1 MRLKQLTNLNTLLL
15 LTVCLALGIT
25 LWWSQRAME
34 RPFQLLDQYLELSQ
48 RFDEQVARNIRQYLG
63 SGDAVRQQ
71 AALQALESL
80 AEALPELPPDLARTL
95 APSLAE
101 LREFS
106 AGDLLAAGKLAG
118 APPGLLLQ
126 AERDLTGNL
135 EQWSAYL
142 DAAAGQP
149 QAGACRP
156 PLLLARLH
164 LTRLSLARAKLVE
177 SANPALAGDVER
189 ELANLREQAGR
200 IEALPLL
207 GVLDEQRSASD
218 DFAAMMGLA
227 GDAEAGAGNAEDRG
241 VALRRELA
249 SLLQRYPDELR
260 RTRDLIER
268 RQQLSADTGA
278 RLDAVRQALAT
289 LEPQVRGERQR
300 LQGQVRLI
308 QGGMIALIL
317 LIALAIDSL
326 QRRLARVLGQ
336 LVPALS
342 AWADGDFSRPISLRT
357 RTEDL
362 RNLEDSL
369 NRLRSFL
376 AELVGAIHRRAEQ
389 VAGSSQTLAE
399 VSSGLHAGVERQ
411 AGDTGQIRDALGDME
426 AAIQQVAGDASQTA
440 DASRSAGQAVEH
452 GQRVIG
458 ESLGG
463 LRELV
468 DEVQGNAQSIERLAE
483 ESATIGS
490 VLTVIRSIAE
500 QTNLLALNAAIEAA
514 RAGDQGRGFAVVAEE
529 VRSLAQR
536 TAGATEEIQQLIGRL
551 QQAAR
556 QSVEAMRS
564 QVEHA
569 ERTAEQAG
577 AAEGALDEV
586 VAAIHTIGVMAERIA
601 EGSTQQSQA
610 VGEIRSHSER
620 IHALGGENLR
630 LIGHS
635 REQGEQL
642 RQLGGDLRTT
652 VQAFRL

>member
-118 APPGLLLQ
+118 DPQGLLLQ

-149 QAGACRP
+149 QAGVYRT
-156 PLLLARLH
+156 PLLLASLH

-483 ESATIGS
+483 EAATIGS
-490 VLTVIRSIAE
+490 GLTVIRSIAE
-500 QTNLLALNAAIEAA
+500 QTNLLALHAAIEAA

>member
-118 APPGLLLQ
+118 DPQGLLLQ

-149 QAGACRP
+149 QAGAYRP

-164 LTRLSLARAKLVE
+164 LPRLRLARAKLVE

-207 GVLDEQRSASD
+207 GGLDAQRAASD
-218 DFAAMMGLA
+218 DFAAMMGRA
-227 GDAEAGAGNAEDRG
+227 GDVEAGAGNAEDRG

-426 AAIQQVAGDASQTA
+426 AAIQQVAGDASPTA

>member
-118 APPGLLLQ
+118 DPQGLLLQ

-149 QAGACRP
+149 QAGAYRT
-156 PLLLARLH
+156 PLLLASLH

-308 QGGMIALIL
+308 QGGMGAR
-317 LIALAIDSL
+317 AH
-326 QRRLARVLGQ
+326 RRRRKTPRTRAGCPVRRRRSDHVRAGPRRGF
-336 LVPALS
+336 PALPPVR
-342 AWADGDFSRPISLRT
+342 GRRSR
-357 RTEDL
+357 
-362 RNLEDSL
+362 
-369 NRLRSFL
+369 
-376 AELVGAIHRRAEQ
+376 RRARRPGPCRRRRGPSTRDRPPCS
-389 VAGSSQTLAE
+389 GS
-399 VSSGLHAGVERQ
+399 G
-411 AGDTGQIRDALGDME
+411 
-426 AAIQQVAGDASQTA
+426 
-440 DASRSAGQAVEH
+440 
-452 GQRVIG
+452 
-458 ESLGG
+458 
-463 LRELV
+463 
-468 DEVQGNAQSIERLAE
+468 
-483 ESATIGS
+483 
-490 VLTVIRSIAE
+490 
-500 QTNLLALNAAIEAA
+500 AA
-514 RAGDQGRGFAVVAEE
+514 RTARR
-529 VRSLAQR
+529 RS
-536 TAGATEEIQQLIGRL
+536 
-551 QQAAR
+551 
-556 QSVEAMRS
+556 
-564 QVEHA
+564 
-569 ERTAEQAG
+569 
-577 AAEGALDEV
+577 
-586 VAAIHTIGVMAERIA
+586 
-601 EGSTQQSQA
+601 
-610 VGEIRSHSER
+610 
-620 IHALGGENLR
+620 
-630 LIGHS
+630 
-635 REQGEQL
+635 
-642 RQLGGDLRTT
+642 
-652 VQAFRL
+652 

>member
-48 RFDEQVARNIRQYLG
+48 RFDEQVARNVRQYLG

-118 APPGLLLQ
+118 
-126 AERDLTGNL
+126 
-135 EQWSAYL
+135 
-142 DAAAGQP
+142 
-149 QAGACRP
+149 
-156 PLLLARLH
+156 
-164 LTRLSLARAKLVE
+164 
-177 SANPALAGDVER
+177 
-189 ELANLREQAGR
+189 
-200 IEALPLL
+200 
-207 GVLDEQRSASD
+207 
-218 DFAAMMGLA
+218 
-227 GDAEAGAGNAEDRG
+227 
-241 VALRRELA
+241 
-249 SLLQRYPDELR
+249 
-260 RTRDLIER
+260 
-268 RQQLSADTGA
+268 
-278 RLDAVRQALAT
+278 
-289 LEPQVRGERQR
+289 
-300 LQGQVRLI
+300 
-308 QGGMIALIL
+308 
-317 LIALAIDSL
+317 
-326 QRRLARVLGQ
+326 
-336 LVPALS
+336 
-342 AWADGDFSRPISLRT
+342 
-357 RTEDL
+357 
-362 RNLEDSL
+362 
-369 NRLRSFL
+369 
-376 AELVGAIHRRAEQ
+376 
-389 VAGSSQTLAE
+389 
-399 VSSGLHAGVERQ
+399 
-411 AGDTGQIRDALGDME
+411 
-426 AAIQQVAGDASQTA
+426 
-440 DASRSAGQAVEH
+440 
-452 GQRVIG
+452 
-458 ESLGG
+458 
-463 LRELV
+463 
-468 DEVQGNAQSIERLAE
+468 
-483 ESATIGS
+483 
-490 VLTVIRSIAE
+490 
-500 QTNLLALNAAIEAA
+500 
-514 RAGDQGRGFAVVAEE
+514 
-529 VRSLAQR
+529 LAQR

>member
-1 MRLKQLTNLNTLLL
+1 
-15 LTVCLALGIT
+15 
-25 LWWSQRAME
+25 
-34 RPFQLLDQYLELSQ
+34 
-48 RFDEQVARNIRQYLG
+48 
-63 SGDAVRQQ
+63 
-71 AALQALESL
+71 
-80 AEALPELPPDLARTL
+80 
-95 APSLAE
+95 
-101 LREFS
+101 
-106 AGDLLAAGKLAG
+106 
-118 APPGLLLQ
+118 
-126 AERDLTGNL
+126 
-135 EQWSAYL
+135 
-142 DAAAGQP
+142 
-149 QAGACRP
+149 
-156 PLLLARLH
+156 
-164 LTRLSLARAKLVE
+164 
-177 SANPALAGDVER
+177 
-189 ELANLREQAGR
+189 
-200 IEALPLL
+200 
-207 GVLDEQRSASD
+207 
-218 DFAAMMGLA
+218 
-227 GDAEAGAGNAEDRG
+227 
-241 VALRRELA
+241 
-249 SLLQRYPDELR
+249 
-260 RTRDLIER
+260 
-268 RQQLSADTGA
+268 
-278 RLDAVRQALAT
+278 
-289 LEPQVRGERQR
+289 
-300 LQGQVRLI
+300 
-308 QGGMIALIL
+308 
-317 LIALAIDSL
+317 
-326 QRRLARVLGQ
+326 
-336 LVPALS
+336 
-342 AWADGDFSRPISLRT
+342 
-357 RTEDL
+357 
-362 RNLEDSL
+362 
-369 NRLRSFL
+369 
-376 AELVGAIHRRAEQ
+376 
-389 VAGSSQTLAE
+389 AGSSQTLAE

>member
-118 APPGLLLQ
+118 DPQGLLLQ

-149 QAGACRP
+149 QAGVYRT
-156 PLLLARLH
+156 PLLLASLH

-218 DFAAMMGLA
+218 DFAAWRGLA

-601 EGSTQQSQA
+601 EGSSQQSLA